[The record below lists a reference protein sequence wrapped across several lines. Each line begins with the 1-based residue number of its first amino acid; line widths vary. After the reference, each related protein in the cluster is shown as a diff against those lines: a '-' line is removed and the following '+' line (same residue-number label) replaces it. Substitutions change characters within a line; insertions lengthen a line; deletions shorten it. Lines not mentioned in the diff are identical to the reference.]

1 MAMAATMVLGAAT
14 AASVRRPSRSSAAR
28 VQWRHCSAIARRAGG
43 DRKKIS
49 ELEVGD
55 MVTGKVTRVA
65 NIGIWMDIG
74 AEKDALLPKDQ
85 LSGGETFQT
94 GNKIEGLRI
103 FELSD
108 GDKPSDRKIRVT
120 GIKPMAQIKV
130 GDEMSGTVKNI
141 MEYGI
146 FFDAGLKNDVLA
158 PERYL
163 SKPLADFKKGEV
175 FPIKIEKVEGQR
187 ITVRTL
193 TAGGSSTSSTPFAE
207 LKVGQRVP
215 GKVKFVKE
223 DVGVF
228 VDIGAEGDALCRP
241 AQLPKELSE
250 YQTGEEISGLR
261 VVAMNLQKGF
271 VEVSPR
277 RLPSEVKEGDQFEGS
292 VENILEFG
300 VFFDAGLAASVL
312 APTRLL
318 SKPIEEYTKGEVA
331 DLTVTK
337 VDGDKVA
344 VTTKAN
350 VGVPISSL
358 VRGTDVSGTVIRV
371 TPGVGLFINI
381 GAMADALLRV
391 SSLPKELD
399 SYKEGDK
406 VEGMFVVNADAALGN
421 IEVAVKDV
429 TPTDLGKPLSEFTA
443 GEKVNGKVQRLAPF
457 GVFVDVGAERLGLWP
472 TDQLPKPA
480 KEYKVG
486 EEITGLNIAQVDVAA
501 NRLTV
506 STKPGASSFNVGD
519 SVTGT
524 VTQIKPFGVFVDIG
538 ASAQA
543 LAGQRLL
550 EKEPGEYAVGE
561 TLELKVTN
569 VNVNENKIAV
579 GQLDRPK
586 VASGPQVESRNF
598 ADIKVG
604 EKVKGIVRVAKDYGV
619 FVDIGLPR
627 RDGLMPT
634 SYMGSRASTDFEP
647 NQEVEVYV
655 VRIDAGTERVTL
667 SIEEPKEDEFG
678 GRKRRG
684 FSPAPDY
691 IPSGD
696 MAVDREYYINV
707 HCDGDESYVWDEPL
721 PWKEWETKYPGIV
734 TFPKIET
741 EVYPPAKGGGGGFS
755 GLEELHKAQSVYIP
769 MPVHLRR
776 PDAGPPDQP
785 RDDLDDYQIGYDY
798 GIKPEIHV
806 KYRTPPFNDP
816 NWTFDRR
823 AGSLYPDLM
832 YTDDKQK

>member
-1 MAMAATMVLGAAT
+1 MNMFMDPCYKMVAQVAMGEPDAEYKDHVQQQMLKEKQTRMELEWSKRKLEMDRKRAIMKKQKEIE
-14 AASVRRPSRSSAAR
+14 AAR
-28 VQWRHCSAIARRAGG
+28 KR
-43 DRKKIS
+43 
-49 ELEVGD
+49 ELEA
-55 MVTGKVTRVA
+55 KA
-65 NIGIWMDIG
+65 A
-74 AEKDALLPKDQ
+74 AEAAAKA
-85 LSGGETFQT
+85 
-94 GNKIEGLRI
+94 
-103 FELSD
+103 
-108 GDKPSDRKIRVT
+108 
-120 GIKPMAQIKV
+120 A
-130 GDEMSGTVKNI
+130 
-141 MEYGI
+141 
-146 FFDAGLKNDVLA
+146 
-158 PERYL
+158 
-163 SKPLADFKKGEV
+163 
-175 FPIKIEKVEGQR
+175 
-187 ITVRTL
+187 
-193 TAGGSSTSSTPFAE
+193 AE
-207 LKVGQRVP
+207 AAAKA
-215 GKVKFVKE
+215 
-223 DVGVF
+223 
-228 VDIGAEGDALCRP
+228 AE
-241 AQLPKELSE
+241 E
-250 YQTGEEISGLR
+250 
-261 VVAMNLQKGF
+261 
-271 VEVSPR
+271 
-277 RLPSEVKEGDQFEGS
+277 
-292 VENILEFG
+292 
-300 VFFDAGLAASVL
+300 
-312 APTRLL
+312 
-318 SKPIEEYTKGEVA
+318 
-331 DLTVTK
+331 
-337 VDGDKVA
+337 
-344 VTTKAN
+344 
-350 VGVPISSL
+350 
-358 VRGTDVSGTVIRV
+358 
-371 TPGVGLFINI
+371 
-381 GAMADALLRV
+381 
-391 SSLPKELD
+391 
-399 SYKEGDK
+399 
-406 VEGMFVVNADAALGN
+406 
-421 IEVAVKDV
+421 
-429 TPTDLGKPLSEFTA
+429 
-443 GEKVNGKVQRLAPF
+443 
-457 GVFVDVGAERLGLWP
+457 
-472 TDQLPKPA
+472 
-480 KEYKVG
+480 
-486 EEITGLNIAQVDVAA
+486 
-501 NRLTV
+501 
-506 STKPGASSFNVGD
+506 
-519 SVTGT
+519 
-524 VTQIKPFGVFVDIG
+524 DIG

-755 GLEELHKAQSVYIP
+755 GLEELHTAQSVYIP